1 MSDHLKWGYLLRSL
15 FLLFYLNAKRSC
27 KLSSTKYCKY
37 NQAQYYK
44 YCDNDGSD
52 HSNQTTAFNRG
63 RNIYSWWC
71 RYGGGTSFARV
82 DGVAEVD
89 AAVHVQRAALQAL
102 SIITEL
108 RFINHYVD
116 KRNERNKLRN
126 GLKI

>member
-1 MSDHLKWGYLLRSL
+1 M
-15 FLLFYLNAKRSC
+15 
-27 KLSSTKYCKY
+27 
-37 NQAQYYK
+37 
-44 YCDNDGSD
+44 
-52 HSNQTTAFNRG
+52 
-63 RNIYSWWC
+63 
-71 RYGGGTSFARV
+71 
-82 DGVAEVD
+82 AEVD